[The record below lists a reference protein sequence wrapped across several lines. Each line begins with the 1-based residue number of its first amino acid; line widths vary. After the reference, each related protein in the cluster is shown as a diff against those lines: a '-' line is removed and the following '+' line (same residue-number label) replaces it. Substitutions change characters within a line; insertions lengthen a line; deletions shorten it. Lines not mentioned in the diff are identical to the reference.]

1 MPTNGAPQ
9 GGAPTSGAA
18 GNQYIKYKSNAP
30 GSPKVQRTKDPLL
43 QEEQQPRRQTSYV
56 KNYTPLQQLNPQNM
70 VNNQTGTTTNNT
82 MN

>member
-43 QEEQQPRRQTSYV
+43 QEEQ
-56 KNYTPLQQLNPQNM
+56 
-70 VNNQTGTTTNNT
+70 
-82 MN
+82 